1 MGTSSN
7 SVEDLEEMQQDVK
20 KAVEEM
26 VSVGC
31 QYVYV
36 LVDSFFYL
44 DLQPLSFFFF
54 FIPGR
59 GCGQNFRRHS

>member
-7 SVEDLEEMQQDVK
+7 TVEDLEEMQQDVK

-31 QYVYV
+31 QYVSV

-44 DLQPLSFFFF
+44 DL
-54 FIPGR
+54 
-59 GCGQNFRRHS
+59 